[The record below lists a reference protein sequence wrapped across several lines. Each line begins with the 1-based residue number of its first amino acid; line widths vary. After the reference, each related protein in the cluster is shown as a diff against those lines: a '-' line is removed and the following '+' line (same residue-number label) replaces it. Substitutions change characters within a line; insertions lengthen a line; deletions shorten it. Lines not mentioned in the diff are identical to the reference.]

1 MYSPEFVN
9 RIDAV
14 ITYQPLD
21 KESFSAILDQHIGEL
36 QKHVNT
42 RLGNRCFNI
51 EIPEETRQFLLQRGT
66 SSEYGARELK
76 RTIHR
81 YLTQP
86 LATMVIESKIE
97 PGSCVRAELA
107 EDGNSISLQAVAA
120 EPAVAPEHPTV
131 LIVDDNQA
139 LLRLLA
145 EHLKANTGWR
155 IVTVET
161 VKQAQDAV
169 SAHTPD
175 LALLDFLL
183 PDGNGV
189 RLGVNLK
196 LRFPAMQGIIMTG
209 AELPAE
215 EEAICSEY
223 DFRIVHKPFLAGH
236 VLNLIRERLFRASG
250 AAR

>member
-21 KESFSAILDQHIGEL
+21 KESFAAILDQHIMEL

-42 RLGNRCFNI
+42 RLGNRCFHI
-51 EIPEETRQFLLQRGT
+51 EVPEASRQFLLERGT
-66 SSEYGARELK
+66 SPQYGARELK

-86 LATMVIESKIE
+86 LATLVIENQIE
-97 PGSCVRAELA
+97 PGSCVRVDLS
-107 EDGNSISLQAVAA
+107 EDGKSLSLRSVDSYPVATT
-120 EPAVAPEHPTV
+120 EHPTI

-155 IVTVET
+155 VVTVET
-161 VKQAQDAV
+161 LRAAQDIVNA
-169 SAHTPD
+169 STPD
-175 LALLDFLL
+175 LVLLDYLL

-189 RLGVNLK
+189 RLGVDLK
-196 LRFPAMQGIIMTG
+196 LRFPSIQGIIMTG
-209 AELPAE
+209 AELPE
-215 EEAICSEY
+215 EEEEICKEF

-236 VLNLIRERLFRASG
+236 ILNLMRERLFRASS